1 MSTLTNEFGQ
11 PIGLPIPDWTPP
23 SLPARLTMQG
33 RWCTVEPFDADAH
46 LPDLFEALS
55 AIESD
60 WTYLPYGP
68 FEDIPSF
75 RGWAQATCLGDDLLF
90 YTVRDNASGK
100 AAGVASLMRIT
111 PRSGT
116 IEVGHIHLGPVLKG
130 SRAATEAMFL
140 MMEYAFSLGYRR
152 YEWKCDAL
160 NEPSR
165 NAALRLGFVFEGTW
179 RQGTVYKG
187 RNRDTDW
194 FSIVDA
200 EWPRLRDGFRRWLD
214 PDNFDRTGRQRR
226 RLQDCVPS
234 GDQP

>member
-1 MSTLTNEFGQ
+1 MSTLTNEFDQ
-11 PIGLPIPDWTPP
+11 PIGPAVPGWTPP
-23 SLPARLTMQG
+23 ARPARTTMQG
-33 RWCTVEPFDADAH
+33 AYCTVEPFDIDAH

-55 AIESD
+55 AIEPD

-68 FEDIPSF
+68 FDDIAAF
-75 RGWAQATCLGDDLLF
+75 REWAQARCLGDDPLF
-90 YTVRDNASGK
+90 YTVRDNESGK
-100 AAGVASLMRIT
+100 AGGVASLMRIT
-111 PRSGT
+111 PLSGT
-116 IEVGHIHLGPVLKG
+116 IEVGHIHLGPALKG

-179 RQGTVYKG
+179 RQATVYKG

-194 FSIVDA
+194 FSIIDA
-200 EWPRLRDGFRRWLD
+200 DWPRLREGFRRWLD
-214 PDNFDRTGRQRR
+214 PANFDDDGRQRR
-226 RLQDCVPS
+226 RLQECVVLE
-234 GDQP
+234 G